1 MQRSTVET
9 IKEKLNIVD
18 VVGQYIELK
27 PAGKTL
33 KGKCPFH
40 NERTPSFFVSPD
52 RGTYYCFGCGAK
64 GDIFSFVEQ
73 FEGLDFM
80 GALKLLA
87 ERAGVQLDLT
97 YTRESKVEK
106 ERSYAIMEDAAKFFE
121 KQFALHKEPQVY
133 VESRG
138 LTAETVASFRIGF
151 IPAEWR
157 LLTTYLLG
165 RGYTET
171 EIETYGLGKKTE
183 KGMYDR
189 FRGRVMFPISDS
201 SGRVIAF
208 TGRILV
214 DDGESAKYLNS
225 PETPLFTKANV
236 LFGIDKAKGAIRK
249 AGYSIFVEGQMDLI
263 MAHQIGT
270 RNTVAVSGTALSDSI
285 GADVVNNLGI
295 IQRLSPNVIL
305 AFDSDKAGRKAT
317 LRSADILLTLGMD
330 VKVARIPDA
339 KDPAD
344 LIRDNPEQWKL
355 ALKNSV
361 HIVEFVVDGILKE
374 HSDIRKATKLVREF
388 ALPFIAKIKSTME
401 RSHFVRLI
409 AERLHIPESA
419 VWDDVKAYEKA
430 QIRAKSD
437 PQKARSTPESP
448 PPKAPDPVLAKEHA
462 ILKKISG
469 IRTVL
474 TGVAGVV
481 EKLDTQLRAVVGEEK
496 YNVIHTEY
504 LTQYKDSAFE
514 IEVLYGND
522 PQALEKTFGELIQ
535 SLEESLLR
543 EEFAVLMEKIT
554 VAERTKDSESEVQK
568 WLARCQEIGIR
579 LRGIEEKRS
588 RNN

>member
-9 IKEKLNIVD
+9 IKEKLNIAD
-18 VVGQYIELK
+18 VIGQYLELK

-87 ERAGVQLDLT
+87 ERAGVPLDVS
-97 YTRESKVEK
+97 YSRESKAEK
-106 ERSYAIMEDAAKFFE
+106 DRSYGIMEDAAQFFE
-121 KQFALHKEPQVY
+121 KQFALHTNAQTY
-133 VESRG
+133 VQSRG
-138 LTAETVASFRIGF
+138 LTQETVASFRIGY

-157 LLTTYLLG
+157 LLTTHLLG

-171 EIETYGLGKKTE
+171 EIEVMGLGKKTD
-183 KGMYDR
+183 KGIYDR
-189 FRGRVMFPISDS
+189 FRGRVMFPICDS

-263 MAHQIGT
+263 MAHQVGT
-270 RNTVAVSGTALSDSI
+270 RNTIAVSGTALSDSI
-285 GADVVNNLGI
+285 GTEIVNNLGI
-295 IQRLSPNVIL
+295 VQRLSPNVIL

-317 LRSADILLTLGMD
+317 LRSADILLSLGMD

-344 LIRDNPEQWKL
+344 LIHETPELWKL

-361 HIVEFVVDGILKE
+361 HVVEYVVDGILAE
-374 HSDIRKATKLVREF
+374 HKDIRKATKLIREF

-419 VWDDVKAYEKA
+419 VWDDVNAYEKA
-430 QIRAKSD
+430 QARAKS
-437 PQKARSTPESP
+437 QTPRGQDKQA
-448 PPKAPDPVLAKEHA
+448 PPKILDPVLTKEHA

-474 TGVAGVV
+474 SNAGDVV
-481 EKLDTQLRAVVGEEK
+481 LKLDAELKAVVGDEK
-496 YNVIHTEY
+496 YSLIHAEY
-504 LTQYKDSAFE
+504 LSKPHDGAFE

-522 PQALEKTFGELIQ
+522 PIALEKTFRELVQ
-535 SLEESLLR
+535 ALEESLLKD
-543 EEFAVLMEKIT
+543 EFSVLMEKIT
-554 VAERTKDSESEVQK
+554 VAERTKEIEAEVRG
-568 WLARCQEIGIR
+568 WLGRCQEIGIR
-579 LRGIEEKRS
+579 LRSIEEKRS